1 MEFEAVFSAITFI
14 SDFFVK
20 AWITFGWTGTEFRN
34 ILTRISAL
42 RTEKAKNAVRKM
54 ILLTPTFEN
63 VSGIFCVFWPEDP
76 FFRKPRG
83 VPGTLLWGDVTFTC
97 LRFPLAPKS
106 PWITVEFGN
115 FLLKFPRVTFVI
127 PITQPRMRCAQLG
140 VSTAT
145 DVVDWF
151 NKSYFTYTCARL
163 RGFFQIEHGFF
174 YFSWNQ
180 LIKISKKKF
189 VKLTLIFDANNLTK
203 KKYLTQCWWNEKFN
217 LTKKYFVKSTLL

>member
-1 MEFEAVFSAITFI
+1 MLTQYTLVNILRLRFIFAKFGDLPFSKITLWMKIAVCFSSDYMAHCEYQISHGMLLFI
-14 SDFFVK
+14 FFCKNFVK
-20 AWITFGWTGTEFRN
+20 
-34 ILTRISAL
+34 LT
-42 RTEKAKNAVRKM
+42 
-54 ILLTPTFEN
+54 
-63 VSGIFCVFWPEDP
+63 
-76 FFRKPRG
+76 
-83 VPGTLLWGDVTFTC
+83 
-97 LRFPLAPKS
+97 
-106 PWITVEFGN
+106 
-115 FLLKFPRVTFVI
+115 FLLCVVHH
-127 PITQPRMRCAQLG
+127 
-140 VSTAT
+140 